1 MRRRKKWFFL
11 WILIPALVVGIFG
24 YLFIHYFLDPTLY
37 QKMVE
42 RSLTT
47 ELGRE
52 VVIGKAKIS
61 FWGGIGIAFEDLRV
75 KDRSLGFDLLQA
87 KRLVLK
93 IEIFP
98 LLKREVKWK
107 HLVLDRPILH
117 LLRDKNGKL
126 NIFDGTLTAERLK
139 TSQEKMVQ
147 TLSTLFGGSI
157 TLRDGKISFS
167 DEALD
172 PTPLVTEIES
182 FNLHLSKVSHDRPFP
197 FQLSGKISHSKK
209 EGRFSIAGT
218 VQNIPENLDLSKGKV
233 KAQVEI
239 KGIETLH
246 FWPYLKALLPMKTIS
261 GSLDLTA
268 RYQGDLQGAFKASA
282 KIRFKELVF
291 DYPKVFAYTLEPK
304 WMNLDLSV
312 DYDGK
317 DLRVP
322 QLSVELPELRVKAKG
337 RIYEIGSKEM
347 GLDAEAESDPFDL
360 SQGRKFIPYRIITP
374 DVSQPLFR
382 AEGSGP
388 VQILSVKLS
397 GKIPEIEHCDQPVYA
412 HILSVEMK
420 VDGAQ
425 LKLPW
430 NLPLLENVKGYLDFR
445 DGHLNLREVEGKVFH
460 SMIDRAN
467 GTFYQLLLVPML
479 QIHGE
484 GRIDLKDLPSFM
496 KIEGL
501 SDDGSEFFSPFTV
514 LSGKA
519 DYHLF
524 AKVVLKPPLRFQHQ
538 GSYRLW
544 KARFTHQQI
553 PFPILIEEGKIELFN
568 DGLQWSGAKV
578 EFGDSSFL
586 MNGSWRRGEKGNPF
600 EMMVRGKG
608 DLKNLL
614 SLAQS
619 PLFSEEIRS
628 KTKWIEDLSGMAELS
643 FKGEGLAGLK
653 FSSYEGEAIPEG
665 VHLLPKGIPFPIIL
679 KEGGLSFSNLGVT
692 FSKLKAQS
700 SSSSLTLEGVIQEG
714 NINLSTSG
722 SMDLKSLYALLR
734 SPLSPDKVRAQM
746 DEIQEITG
754 EAEGRLKWFGRTDEG
769 IPSPKEGEI
778 RLNGV
783 SLLHQKV
790 PVPLSHI
797 EGSLLLTSEQIQF
810 VGLKGM
816 VGTSPLTLS
825 GALSRTQFPK
835 PEAEKASTVSGRLLS
850 FQIYSPQLDLDS
862 LLPKREE
869 TTPTSFEK
877 LGDWLSIF
885 SFDGKVEVDRGKFR
899 GLQYQDLK
907 VEMKTVN
914 GKLLLYPFQFKA
926 FGGDLWGEGWIQP
939 KDKGIRFEIKPRF
952 SNMEAKVSLR
962 TLLQKGE
969 EEKILVTG
977 RVYIDQVELRGDG
990 EDFQK
995 VKESLNGKLRLE
1007 LENGVIERGNIL
1019 AKIFSILNVSQW
1031 FWGRL
1036 PDLKTKGLPYR
1047 NITATILVNGGVA
1060 STEDFLVDSDA
1071 IRITLVGKV
1080 DVGKNLIDATIGVHP
1095 LVTIDLLL
1103 SHLPIAGYI
1112 ITGKDKAFLSYIYE
1126 AKGDM
1131 DDPKIEAVPIKG
1143 LGENFLGIIQRLLE
1157 TPMRPFQKV
1166 PSNNK
1171 EKK

>member
-42 RSLTT
+42 KSLTT

-52 VVIGKAKIS
+52 VVTGKAKIS

-87 KRLVLK
+87 KSLILG
-93 IEIFP
+93 IEILP

-117 LLRDKNGKL
+117 LLRDKNRKL
-126 NIFDGTLTAERLK
+126 NIFDGTLSAERLK

-147 TLSTLFGGSI
+147 ILSTLFGGSI
-157 TLRDGKISFS
+157 TIRDGKISFS
-167 DEALD
+167 DEALG
-172 PTPLVTEIES
+172 PSPLVTEIGS
-182 FNLHLSKVSHDRPFP
+182 FNLHLSKVSHSRPFP
-197 FQLSGKISHSKK
+197 FRLSGEIRHSKK

-218 VQNIPENLDLSKGKV
+218 IQNIPEDMDLAKGKIRA
-233 KAQVEI
+233 KVEI

-246 FWPYLKALLPMKTIS
+246 FWPYLKAMLPMKTIS
-261 GSLDLTA
+261 GNLDLDA
-268 RYQGDLQGAFKASA
+268 HYQGDFQGTFKASA
-282 KIRFKELVF
+282 KLRFKELVF
-291 DYPKVFAYTLEPK
+291 DYPEVFAYTLEPK

-312 DYDGK
+312 DYDRK

-322 QLSVELPELRVKAKG
+322 QLSVELPEVRVKAKG
-337 RIYEIGSKEM
+337 RIYDIGSKEM
-347 GLDAEAESDPFDL
+347 GLDAEAQSDPFEL

-397 GKIPEIEHCDQPVYA
+397 GKIPEIEHCDQPVHA
-412 HILSVEMK
+412 HTLSVEMK

-445 DGHLNLREVEGKVFH
+445 DGHLNLKEVEGRVFH
-460 SMIDRAN
+460 SIIDRAN
-467 GTFYQLLLVPML
+467 GTFYQLLLVPTL
-479 QIHGE
+479 QIHSE
-484 GRIDLKDLPSFM
+484 GRMDLKDLSSFM

-501 SDDGSEFFSPFTV
+501 SDDRSEFFSRFTV
-514 LSGKA
+514 LSGRA
-519 DYHLF
+519 DYRLF
-524 AKVVLKPPLRFQHQ
+524 TKVVLKPPLHFQHQ

-544 KARFTHQQI
+544 KARFTLQQI
-553 PFPILIEEGKIELFN
+553 PFPILIEEGKMELSN
-568 DGLQWSGAKV
+568 DGLRWSGAKV

-586 MNGSWRRGEKGNPF
+586 MDGSWRRGEKGNPF
-600 EMMVRGKG
+600 EMMVRGRG

-628 KTKWIEDLSGMAELS
+628 KTEWIEDLSGVAELS
-643 FKGEGLAGLK
+643 LRGEGLAGLK
-653 FSSYEGEAIPEG
+653 FSSYEGEVIPKG
-665 VHLLPKGIPFPIIL
+665 VHLLPKGIPFPIL
-679 KEGGLSFSNLGVT
+679 FKEGGLSFSNLGVT
-692 FSKLKAQS
+692 FSNLKAQS
-700 SSSSLTLEGVIQEG
+700 GSSSLTLEGVIQEE
-714 NINLSTSG
+714 NIDLSTWG
-722 SMDLKSLYALLR
+722 AMDLKPLYTLLR
-734 SPLSPDKVRAQM
+734 SPFSPEKVRAQM
-746 DEIQEITG
+746 DGIQEITG
-754 EAEGRLKWFGRTDEG
+754 EAEGRLKWLGRTEQG

-783 SLLHQKV
+783 SLLHQKI

-797 EGSLLLTSEQIQF
+797 EGSLLLTPEQIRF

-816 VGTSPLTLS
+816 VGTSPLTFS

-835 PEAEKASTVSGRLLS
+835 PEAEKASPVSDRLLS
-850 FQIYSPQLDLDS
+850 FQIYSPQLDLDP
-862 LLPKREE
+862 LLPKREG

-877 LGDWLSIF
+877 LRDWLSIF

-907 VEMKTVN
+907 VGMKTVN
-914 GKLLLYPFQFKA
+914 GKLLLYPFQFKG

-952 SNMEAKVSLR
+952 SNMEAKLFLR

-969 EEKILVTG
+969 EEKIAVTG
-977 RVYIDQVELRGDG
+977 RVYIDKVELRGEG

-995 VKESLNGKLRLE
+995 VKESLEGKLRLE
-1007 LENGVIERGNIL
+1007 LENGVIEKGNIL

-1080 DVGKNLIDATIGVHP
+1080 DLGKNLIDATIGVHP
-1095 LVTIDLLL
+1095 LVTLDMVL

-1112 ITGKDKAFLSYIYE
+1112 ITGKDNAFLSYIYE

-1157 TPMRPFQKV
+1157 TPIRPFQKV

-1171 EKK
+1171 

>member
-1 MRRRKKWFFL
+1 MGLEAEAQSEPF
-11 WILIPALVVGIFG
+11 
-24 YLFIHYFLDPTLY
+24 D
-37 QKMVE
+37 
-42 RSLTT
+42 
-47 ELGRE
+47 
-52 VVIGKAKIS
+52 IS
-61 FWGGIGIAFEDLRV
+61 
-75 KDRSLGFDLLQA
+75 
-87 KRLVLK
+87 
-93 IEIFP
+93 
-98 LLKREVKWK
+98 
-107 HLVLDRPILH
+107 
-117 LLRDKNGKL
+117 
-126 NIFDGTLTAERLK
+126 
-139 TSQEKMVQ
+139 
-147 TLSTLFGGSI
+147 
-157 TLRDGKISFS
+157 
-167 DEALD
+167 
-172 PTPLVTEIES
+172 
-182 FNLHLSKVSHDRPFP
+182 
-197 FQLSGKISHSKK
+197 
-209 EGRFSIAGT
+209 EGR
-218 VQNIPENLDLSKGKV
+218 
-233 KAQVEI
+233 
-239 KGIETLH
+239 
-246 FWPYLKALLPMKTIS
+246 
-261 GSLDLTA
+261 
-268 RYQGDLQGAFKASA
+268 R
-282 KIRFKELVF
+282 
-291 DYPKVFAYTLEPK
+291 
-304 WMNLDLSV
+304 
-312 DYDGK
+312 
-317 DLRVP
+317 
-322 QLSVELPELRVKAKG
+322 
-337 RIYEIGSKEM
+337 
-347 GLDAEAESDPFDL
+347 
-360 SQGRKFIPYRIITP
+360 FIPYRIITP

-445 DGHLNLREVEGKVFH
+445 DGHLNLREVEGRVFH

-467 GTFYQLLLVPML
+467 GTFYRLLLVPTL

-501 SDDGSEFFSPFTV
+501 SDDRSEFFSPFTV
-514 LSGKA
+514 LSGRA
-519 DYHLF
+519 DYRLF
-524 AKVVLKPPLRFQHQ
+524 TKVVLKPPLRFQHQ

-544 KARFTHQQI
+544 KVRLTHQQI
-553 PFPILIEEGKIELFN
+553 PFPILIEEGKMELSN

-578 EFGDSSFL
+578 EFEDSSFL

-600 EMMVRGKG
+600 EVMVRGKG

-614 SLAQS
+614 TLAQS

-643 FKGEGLAGLK
+643 FRGDGLAGLK
-653 FSSYEGEAIPEG
+653 FSSYEGEVIPEG

-679 KEGGLSFSNLGVT
+679 KQGNLSFSNLGVT
-692 FSKLKAQS
+692 LSKLKAQS
-700 SSSSLTLEGVIQEG
+700 GSSSLTLEGVIQEG
-714 NINLSTSG
+714 NIDLSTWG
-722 SMDLKSLYALLR
+722 SMDLKFLYALLR
-734 SPLSPDKVRAQM
+734 SPLSPDKLRAQM
-746 DEIQEITG
+746 DGIQEITG

-783 SLLHQKV
+783 SLLHQKI

-797 EGSLLLTSEQIQF
+797 EGSLLLTSEQIRF
-810 VGLKGM
+810 LGLKGM

-835 PEAEKASTVSGRLLS
+835 PEAEKPSNVSGRLLS

-877 LGDWLSIF
+877 LRDWLSIF

-907 VEMKTVN
+907 VGMKTVN
-914 GKLLLYPFQFKA
+914 GKLLLYPFQFKG

-969 EEKILVTG
+969 EGKIVVTG
-977 RVYIDQVELRGDG
+977 RVYIDKVELRGEG

-995 VKESLNGKLRLE
+995 VKESLDGKLRLE

-1036 PDLKTKGLPYR
+1036 PDLKTKGLPYH
-1047 NITATILVNGGVA
+1047 NITATILVKGGVA

-1095 LVTIDLLL
+1095 LVAIDMVL

-1126 AKGDM
+1126 VKGDM

>member
-11 WILIPALVVGIFG
+11 WILIPVLVVGIFG
-24 YLFIHYFLDPTLY
+24 YLFVHYFLDPTLY

-42 RSLTT
+42 KSLTT

-52 VVIGKAKIS
+52 VIIGKAKIS
-61 FWGGIGIAFEDLRV
+61 LWGGIGIAFEDLRV

-87 KRLVLK
+87 KRLILK
-93 IEIFP
+93 IEILP
-98 LLKREVKWK
+98 LLKKEVKWK

-117 LLRDKNGKL
+117 LLRDKNGKF

-147 TLSTLFGGSI
+147 TLSTLFGGSL

-167 DEALD
+167 DECLGL
-172 PTPLVTEIES
+172 TPVVTEIQS
-182 FNLHLSKVSHDRPFP
+182 FNLHLSKVSHDKPFP
-197 FQLSGKISHSKK
+197 FRLSGEIRHSEK

-218 VQNIPENLDLSKGKV
+218 VQNISETLNLSKGKV
-233 KAQVEI
+233 KAEVEV

-268 RYQGDLQGAFKASA
+268 HYQGNLQGAFKASA

-291 DYPKVFAYTLEPK
+291 DYPKVFAYVFKPE
-304 WMNLDLSV
+304 WMNLDLTV
-312 DYDGK
+312 DYDRK
-317 DLRVP
+317 NLRVP

-347 GLDAEAESDPFDL
+347 GLDAEAQSDPFDL
-360 SQGRKFIPYRIITP
+360 SEGRRFIPYRIITP

-412 HILSVEMK
+412 HTLSVEMK

-430 NLPLLENVKGYLDFR
+430 NLPPLENVKGYLDFR
-445 DGHLNLREVEGKVFH
+445 DGHLNLREVEGRVFH

-467 GTFYQLLLVPML
+467 GTFYRLLLVPTL

-496 KIEGL
+496 RIEGL
-501 SDDGSEFFSPFTV
+501 SDDRSEFFSPFTV
-514 LSGKA
+514 LSGRA
-519 DYHLF
+519 DYRLF

-544 KARFTHQQI
+544 KARFTHRQI
-553 PFPILIEEGKIELFN
+553 PFPILIEEGKIEISN

-586 MNGSWRRGEKGNPF
+586 MNGSWRRDEKNNPF
-600 EMMVRGKG
+600 EIMVKGKG
-608 DLKNLL
+608 DLQNLL
-614 SLAQS
+614 SLARS
-619 PLFSEEIRS
+619 PLFSEELRP
-628 KTKWIEDLSGMAELS
+628 KTKWIEDLSGVAELS
-643 FKGEGLAGLK
+643 FRGEGLGGLK
-653 FSSYEGEAIPEG
+653 FSSYEGEVIPKG
-665 VHLLPKGIPFPIIL
+665 VYLLPKGISFPIIF
-679 KEGGLSFSNLGVT
+679 KEGGLSFSNLGIT

-700 SSSSLTLEGVIQEG
+700 SRSSVTLDGFIKEG
-714 NINLSTSG
+714 NIDLSTWG
-722 SMDLKSLYALLR
+722 SMDLKPLYAFLR
-734 SPLSPDKVRAQM
+734 SPLSQEKIRAQM
-746 DEIQEITG
+746 DGIQEITG
-754 EAEGRLKWFGRTDEG
+754 EAEGHLKWFGKTEEG
-769 IPSPKEGEI
+769 ISSPKEGEI
-778 RLNGV
+778 RLKGV
-783 SLLHQKV
+783 SLQHQKI
-790 PVPLSHI
+790 PVPLSKI
-797 EGSLLLTSEQIQF
+797 EGSLVLSSEQIQF

-816 VGTSPLTLS
+816 VGISPLTLS
-825 GALSRTQFPK
+825 GTLSRTAFPK
-835 PEAEKASTVSGRLLS
+835 PEAEKTSTTSGRFFS
-850 FQIYSPQLDLDS
+850 FQIYSPQLDLDP

-869 TTPTSFEK
+869 PTPTSFEK
-877 LGDWLSIF
+877 LRDWLSNF
-885 SFDGKVEVDRGKFR
+885 SFDGKLEVDRGKFR
-899 GLQYQDLK
+899 GLQYQALK
-907 VEMKTVN
+907 VEMKTVD
-914 GKLLLYPFQFKA
+914 GKLLLHPFQFKG

-939 KDKGIRFEIKPRF
+939 TEKGIKFEIKPRL
-952 SNMEAKVSLR
+952 SNMEAKAFLR

-969 EEKILVTG
+969 EEKIALTG
-977 RVYIDQVELRGDG
+977 RVYIDKVELRGEG

-995 VKESLNGKLRLE
+995 VKESLNGKLKLE
-1007 LENGVIERGNIL
+1007 LENGVIEKGNIL

-1036 PDLKTKGLPYR
+1036 PDLKTKGLPYH
-1047 NITATILVNGGVA
+1047 NITATLLVQGGVA

-1080 DVGKNLIDATIGVHP
+1080 DVGKNLIDATIGIHP
-1095 LVTIDLLL
+1095 LVTIDMLL
-1103 SHLPIAGYI
+1103 SNLPIAGYI

-1126 AKGDM
+1126 LKGNL

-1157 TPMRPFQKV
+1157 TPIRPFQKA
-1166 PSNNK
+1166 PSNSK